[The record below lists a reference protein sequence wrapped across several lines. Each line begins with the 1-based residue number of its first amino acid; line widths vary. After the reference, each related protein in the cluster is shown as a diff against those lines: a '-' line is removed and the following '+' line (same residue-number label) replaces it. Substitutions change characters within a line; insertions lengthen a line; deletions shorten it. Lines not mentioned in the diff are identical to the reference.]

1 MESKMREMSET
12 AKDFNPPMTPTLLSP
27 TKQSNCPV
35 YGVEAANH
43 HLHNWF
49 TDCEGLVELRYG
61 RRGPDAKLIHVCSE
75 WFSLDRLDNMARRA
89 VALSSEGYE
98 VYFGVSTRLER
109 RGRKKDVA
117 MVPGFFCDLDFSA
130 FEAGGIEALERLDR
144 FRPQPTALVHSGGGL
159 HPYWRLKTPLLP
171 TTQTRAIIRAL
182 VRELGADPAATD
194 LSRVLRV
201 PGTWSWKRDAP
212 VRLLRCSCST

>member
-1 MESKMREMSET
+1 
-12 AKDFNPPMTPTLLSP
+12 MTEQTRRV
-27 TKQSNCPV
+27 CPV
-35 YGVEAANH
+35 DGVEAASH
-43 HLHNWF
+43 FLQSWF
-49 TDCEGLVELRYG
+49 KGCDGLAELRY
-61 RRGPDAKLIHVCSE
+61 RTKRGMVQE
-75 WFSLDRLDNMARRA
+75 WFSLGTLNNMAARA
-89 VALSSEGYE
+89 VALSSEGCE
-98 VYFGVSTRLER
+98 VYFGVATRLER
-109 RGRKKDVA
+109 KGRKDSVA
-117 MVPGFFCDLDFSA
+117 MVPGPFCDLDFSA
-130 FEAGGIEALERLDR
+130 FETGGIEALERLDR
-144 FRPQPTALVHSGGGL
+144 FRPHPTALIHSGGGL